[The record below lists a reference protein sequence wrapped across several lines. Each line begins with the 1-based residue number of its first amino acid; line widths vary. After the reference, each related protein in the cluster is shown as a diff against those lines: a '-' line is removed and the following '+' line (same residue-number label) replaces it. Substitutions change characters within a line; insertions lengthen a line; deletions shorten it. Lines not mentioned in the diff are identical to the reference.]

1 MLSYAIIKRMNPTPD
16 LEADHLKQ
24 VHGLLLGW
32 YARQGRDLPWRRTTD
47 PYHILVAEI
56 MLQQT
61 QVDRVLPKYREFL
74 GRFPTLTQ
82 LAEAST
88 AEVIRAWAPLGYNMR
103 AVRLQAIARQ
113 VLADYDGKLP
123 ADETALLKLKGVGRY
138 TAGALAC
145 FAYRRQVPTVDTN
158 IRRVL
163 QRLFVGIE
171 REEAPLSEQQS
182 WELANR
188 VLPSGQ
194 AYEWNQALMDLGA
207 TICTATTPACEVCPL
222 QRVCAAYQELG
233 QHALFPAGKDLRLL
247 LQHKKR
253 QPAQQ
258 RAKEGNSL
266 LMAAASDAQ
275 EGLAFPE
282 APQPLASVAEVP
294 TVYKT
299 VPFTST
305 NRYFRGRVVDVLR
318 ALAPG
323 ERLSLL
329 DLGPQIKADFS
340 AADDMAWLYRL
351 TQELA
356 RDGLVAVHQ
365 PDGEVTDEL
374 QPLGRAL
381 LVSLP

>member
-1 MLSYAIIKRMNPTPD
+1 MNQPD
-16 LEADHLKQ
+16 NLEENQIKQ

-32 YARQGRDLPWRRTTD
+32 YARQGRDLPWRTTSD
-47 PYHILVAEI
+47 PYSILVSEI

-74 GRFPTLTQ
+74 ERFPTLAQ
-82 LAEAST
+82 LAEAAT

-113 VLADYDGKLP
+113 VLAEYDGKIP
-123 ADETALLKLKGVGRY
+123 ADEAELLKLKGVGRY

-163 QRLFVGIE
+163 QRMFVGIE
-171 REEAPLSEQQS
+171 REAAPLSEQHS
-182 WELANR
+182 WELAR
-188 VLPSGQ
+188 QVLPPDR

-222 QRVCAAYQELG
+222 QQVCAAYKELG
-233 QHALFPAGKDLRLL
+233 EHALFPSGKDLRLL
-247 LQHKKR
+247 VQQQKQRPAKSGR
-253 QPAQQ
+253 QQPTAT
-258 RAKEGNSL
+258 
-266 LMAAASDAQ
+266 ASEAQ
-275 EGLAFPE
+275 EALARP
-282 APQPLASVAEVP
+282 AVPGPLTKVAEA
-294 TVYKT
+294 TSAYKT

-305 NRYFRGRVVDVLR
+305 NRYFRGRVVDALR

-323 ERLSLL
+323 ERLSLPE
-329 DLGPQIKADFS
+329 LGPQVKADFS
-340 AADDMAWLYRL
+340 AAEDMAWLSRL
-351 TQELA
+351 TEELA
-356 RDGLVAVHQ
+356 RDGLIALHHAS
-365 PDGEVTDEL
+365 GEPAGKL
-374 QPLGRAL
+374 QPAESLL